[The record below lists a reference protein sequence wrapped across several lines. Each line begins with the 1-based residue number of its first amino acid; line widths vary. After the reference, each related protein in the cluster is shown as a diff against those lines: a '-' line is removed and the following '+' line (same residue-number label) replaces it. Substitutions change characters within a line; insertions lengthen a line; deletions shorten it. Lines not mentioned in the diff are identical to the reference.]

1 MLTYRYDAKL
11 DGVWTS
17 LESDMVRE
25 DGASAG
31 RGIRGNRPTDIVASI
46 GEAIFALDNTD
57 QNEGETEGWYTL
69 DHPDARAFWDFGT
82 PIRFVLV
89 WNGVDYVRW
98 TGVLSNV
105 LPDPFVS
112 GLRAHVVVTDIVDAI
127 SSQEVRSVPPQHDK
141 TEVELL
147 DAAFDSLTAEA
158 QPVSRDFDAAVSQ
171 FTYAF
176 HDLGSGRNALGVVQ
190 DILQSAQG
198 YGWPNADGSWHY
210 ENKTSRVLRPSQFH
224 FTDLIE
230 NIEVP
235 SSMENVFNLFRLTT
249 HPKND
254 PDDLI
259 VIWRNDGLLT
269 LEPGDSQE
277 IWATYRNPDND
288 EQLIGAFYVEPL
300 DPGVDFEGNAVADG
314 SGADL
319 TTDLDITM
327 SGFASTAKLIIENTG
342 ASTVYLPAGTLQ
354 IRGKAIYD
362 RSPITREGYTA
373 KSFAPRVLPIDLPY
387 RDDDA
392 QVKADADYLSANY
405 SDRKGQATNLEFIAN
420 MSDEFEELAC
430 TLEIGDAITVTEAKS
445 GLNEKGFFVQAI
457 DWIADASG
465 LLRVILGL
473 APRIVEEE
481 ATDDT
486 VYVHDR
492 LYAVIAAPESRIG
505 FMRIGFSEVG

>member
-11 DGVWTS
+11 LGVWTS
-17 LESDMVRE
+17 LALDLVRE

-31 RGIRGNRPTDIVASI
+31 RGIRGNRPTDILAST
-46 GEAIFALDNTD
+46 GEGIFALNNTN

-69 DHPDARAFWDFGT
+69 DHPDVRAGWDFGT
-82 PIRFVLV
+82 EIRFVLIL
-89 WNGVDYVRW
+89 NGVDHVRW
-98 TGVLSNV
+98 TGRLADV

-112 GLRAHVVVTDIVDAI
+112 GLRAHVIVKDIIDAI
-127 SSQEVRSVPPQHDK
+127 GSQDVRSVPPQHDK

-147 DAAFDSLTAEA
+147 DAAFDSLPAEA
-158 QPVSRDFDAAVSQ
+158 QPSARDFDAAVSS

-176 HDLGSGRNALGVVQ
+176 HDLGSGQNALGVLHKV
-190 DILQSAQG
+190 LQSAQG
-198 YGWPNADGSWHY
+198 LGWPLADGSFHY

-224 FTDLIE
+224 FEDLIQ
-230 NIEVP
+230 NIDVP
-235 SSMENVFNLFRLTT
+235 SSMEGVFNLFRLTT

-259 VIWRNDGLLT
+259 VIWMHDGVLT

-277 IWATYRNPDND
+277 IWATYRNPAND
-288 EQLIGAFYVEPL
+288 EQLIGAFYIEPL
-300 DPGVDFEGNAVADG
+300 DDAVDYVGTENEDG

-319 TTDLDITM
+319 TADLDITM
-327 SGFASTAKLIIENTG
+327 SGFASTAKLVIENTG
-342 ASTVYLPAGTLQ
+342 ASTVYLPAGSLQ

-373 KSFAPRVLPIDLPY
+373 RTYPPRQMPIDLPY

-392 QVKADADYLSANY
+392 EVKADADYLSANY
-405 SDRKGQATNLEFIAN
+405 SDRKGQATNLEFIAQ

-430 TLEIGDAITVTEAKS
+430 TLDIGDAITVTEAKS
-445 GLNEKGFFVQAI
+445 GLNAKGFFIQAI
-457 DWIADASG
+457 DWIAEASG
-465 LLRVILGL
+465 LVRVILGL
-473 APRIVEEE
+473 APRIVEDA

-492 LYAVIAAPESRIG
+492 LYALIAAPESRVG
-505 FMRIGFSEVG
+505 FARVGYSEVG